1 MKHFSIIGA
10 NSSIARN
17 FVYYLKDLDVQ
28 LDLYD
33 IQEESLDNEKNY
45 RKLDFLNE
53 NDIQQINLD
62 CDAVYVFAG
71 LTGAEKSFARS
82 SAFIDANVKLLIN
95 LLEEHVRQNSNARI
109 VYPSSRLVY
118 KNIDRPLT
126 ETDTLEGRSIYAV
139 NKISA
144 EHFIKL
150 FNQIYGVDYTIFR
163 IAIPF
168 GVLNPNAHE
177 YGIVASL
184 YNQALKN
191 GEITLFGDGS
201 GIRTFTHIEDLCNIL
216 YRSASMEEMKNEIFN
231 IGGCTYSLSQI
242 ASMQARKTG
251 ARICYLPWPSNT
263 QKMDVENGC
272 LDSGK
277 LRKILDINYRD
288 IKQELLGTEE

>member
-1 MKHFSIIGA
+1 MTIPWKLVTAFLIASWCAVAVTMLKNGIHAEVLFDFSK
-10 NSSIARN
+10 
-17 FVYYLKDLDVQ
+17 LM
-28 LDLYD
+28 
-33 IQEESLDNEKNY
+33 ESTHE
-45 RKLDFLNE
+45 
-53 NDIQQINLD
+53 Q
-62 CDAVYVFAG
+62 AVDHYSG
-71 LTGAEKSFARS
+71 GS
-82 SAFIDANVKLLIN
+82 
-95 LLEEHVRQNSNARI
+95 
-109 VYPSSRLVY
+109 
-118 KNIDRPLT
+118 
-126 ETDTLEGRSIYAV
+126 GGSIYAV

-216 YRSASMEEMKNEIFN
+216 YCCASMEEMKNEIFN

-242 ASMQARKTG
+242 ASMQALKTG
-251 ARICYLPWPSNT
+251 VRICYLPWPSNT

-288 IKQELLGTEE
+288 IKQELLGAED